1 MNEVIISGNLTK
13 DPLIKST
20 KSGRAMAMF
29 TVACNKN
36 VASESGEIR
45 QVANF
50 VNCMAYGKLAEVAA
64 DRLEKGKRVVLIG
77 EYESWSRKGMN
88 GNVEYGNNVRVM
100 DMGVS
105 FYGLSNRSVGTG
117 NMGTQSGSY
126 DSSQDM
132 PPTGFEQFA
141 GG

>member
-13 DPLIKST
+13 NPIIKST

-36 VASESGEIR
+36 VSSESGEIR

-64 DRLEKGKRVVLIG
+64 DRLEKGKRVVLVG

-88 GNVEYGNNVRVM
+88 ENMEYGNNVRVL

-105 FYGLSNRSVGTG
+105 FYGLSNRSVGAD

-132 PPTGFEQFA
+132 PPTGFERF
-141 GG
+141 GE

>member
-36 VASESGEIR
+36 VASESGEMR

-50 VNCMAYGKLAEVAA
+50 VNCMAYGKLSEVAA
-64 DRLEKGKRVVLIG
+64 DRLEKGKRVVLVG
-77 EYESWSRKGMN
+77 EYESWSQKSLDGS
-88 GNVEYGNNVRVM
+88 VKYGNNVRVL
-100 DMGVS
+100 DIGIS
-105 FYGLSNRSVGTG
+105 FYSLSNRSVGSD
-117 NMGTQSGSY
+117 NMGAQSGSY

-141 GG
+141 GE